1 MLSRPNQLLVAGRL
15 NGGAGGYCSS
25 FTGRGLALAWFS
37 PATIHATSKGP
48 DRSRNCDQQEQML

>member
-15 NGGAGGYCSS
+15 NGGTGSYCSS
-25 FTGRGLALAWFS
+25 FSGRGLALEWSS
-37 PATIHATSKGP
+37 PATIHGTSKGS